1 MKQMNLNFPNN
12 FLWGGAT
19 AANQIEGAYN
29 LDGKGMSTADFIEFI
44 PKSQRIKDNE
54 MEITSDK
61 IKQIKI
67 QIIKAVSL
75 NVTALILSHL

>member
-1 MKQMNLNFPNN
+1 
-12 FLWGGAT
+12 
-19 AANQIEGAYN
+19 
-29 LDGKGMSTADFIEFI
+29 MSTADFIEFI

-67 QIIKAVSL
+67 QIIKAVS
-75 NVTALILSHL
+75 